1 MSDPEAKPA
10 AVNSGSLTVEGGV
23 FAASEATTEQT
34 ALARELVSE
43 FSFADADRVIGVA
56 EAEAASVASDKKNEA
71 AVPDVPKI
79 EIDAEPPNS
88 QTSKHDE
95 ACASDNVIP
104 LPPHDRGFDQ
114 EPTSTPH
121 AAEGLFGKRR
131 MAAVAAI
138 AALAM
143 VAGALGGAMATA
155 AFVHRGG
162 QALAASDAQGALEA
176 SLSRIDADLQALKAG
191 LENTAKLG
199 MNQFNKTGDRLD
211 RLERAQA
218 EPVAKLA
225 KLSEASDKLHDLPV
239 PPPAIAVAAPAP
251 ATSVAVKEA
260 TGSTASTPAPQQV
273 AAMPKT
279 DVKTDAKP
287 DTKPDA
293 KPEVGRLPT
302 LDDWVLRN
310 VAYGGALINGRR
322 GVYEVYAGDY
332 IPGLG
337 RIDAIRRQ
345 DGRWVVVTSRG
356 LIVAR

>member
-10 AVNSGSLTVEGGV
+10 AVNPGSLTVEGGV
-23 FAASEATTEQT
+23 FAASEATTEQA

-56 EAEAASVASDKKNEA
+56 ETDAASVAGDNEA

-88 QTSKHDE
+88 QALKHDE

-104 LPPHDRGFDQ
+104 MPPRDRGIHQ

-121 AAEGLFGKRR
+121 AGEGMFGKRR

-143 VAGALGGAMATA
+143 AAGAFGGAMATA

-162 QALAASDAQGALEA
+162 QAQAVSDAQGALEA

-225 KLSEASDKLHDLPV
+225 KLSEAIDKLHDLPV
-239 PPPAIAVAAPAP
+239 PPPAVAVAATAP
-251 ATSVAVKEA
+251 AASALKEA
-260 TGSTASTPAPQQV
+260 TGSTVSTPAPQQV
-273 AAMPKT
+273 AALPKSDGKT
-279 DVKTDAKP
+279 DVKTEV
-287 DTKPDA
+287 KPDA